1 MVEYSYIGFVGMS
14 EENRFDQ
21 YAQMRLK
28 AIDWF
33 MRGYSKAE
41 SMRKAGYS
49 ESVAKTDTSSVFGR
63 DDVKEEIARRQDRAA
78 QKAQVDANWIIGRL
92 TAIAGADIGDL
103 IEVDSEGI
111 PTINFNKL
119 TPDIRAAIGEVGSG
133 GGKIKVKTAD
143 KLRALELL
151 GKYLGLFTDRIKIE
165 GDQDLIERLYAG
177 RKRVG
182 ESEDGSES

>member
-1 MVEYSYIGFVGMS
+1 MEQSYLGFIGMS

-49 ESVAKTDTSSVFGR
+49 ESVCKTDTSSVFGR
-63 DDVKEEIARRQDRAA
+63 DDVKEEIARRQDKAA

-92 TAIAGADIGDL
+92 TAIAGADVGDL
-103 IEVDSEGI
+103 IDIDASGV
-111 PTINFNKL
+111 PTINFNRL
-119 TPDIRAAIGEVGSG
+119 TPEIRSAIGEVGTRNG
-133 GGKIKVKTAD
+133 ELKVKTAD

-151 GKYLGLFTDRIKIE
+151 GKYLGLFQDRIKIE
-165 GDQDLIERLYAG
+165 GDQDLIDRLYAG

-182 ESEDGSES
+182 EAEDEV